1 MNRIVLI
8 LPVLCLLPAFAAEQ
22 KESTDKVFHGAAGG
36 RLTIENVTGPIS
48 VAAAPGPDV
57 RVHAVRIVEAKTAE
71 ELAKAQQ
78 EITLESGQE
87 GADVRLHVKF
97 PCEHN
102 WRDCSDDRHYSVR
115 YEFRVEAPAG
125 MSLKLSTVNDGDVT
139 VHGAFG
145 DFVVNNVNGSI
156 EMSDIA
162 GSGEAHTVNG
172 KVTVDFAKNPA
183 GPTSFKSINGELRV
197 SFQPG
202 LAADVQLKTF
212 NGEAWTDFDSTGLPA
227 EGGHWTGKRYSRDR
241 FTAIRIG
248 SGGSAISFDTLNGN
262 IYILNRGKKS

>member
-1 MNRIVLI
+1 MFAVLG
-8 LPVLCLLPAFAAEQ
+8 LVSVFAAEQ
-22 KESTDKVFHGAAGG
+22 KETTEKVFHGAAGG
-36 RLTIENVTGPIS
+36 RLTIENVSGPIQ
-48 VAAAPGPDV
+48 VTAAPGPDV
-57 RVHAVRIVEAKTAE
+57 RVSIVKTVEANSAE
-71 ELAKAQQ
+71 EVARGQS
-78 EITLESGQE
+78 EVVLESGQE

-97 PCEHN
+97 PCEHSCCGC
-102 WRDCSDDRHYSVR
+102 WDDRHYEVR

-125 MSLKLSTVNDGDVT
+125 MTLKLSTVNDGDVT

-145 DFVVNNVNGSI
+145 DFVVSNVNGSI
-156 EMSDIA
+156 AMTDIA

-202 LAADVQLKTF
+202 LSADVQLKTF
-212 NGEAWTDFDSTGLPA
+212 NGEAWTDFDGATLPSD
-227 EGGHWTGKRYSRDR
+227 GGHWTGKRYSRDR
-241 FTAIRIG
+241 FTGIRIG
-248 SGGSAISFDTLNGN
+248 NGGSAISFDTLNGN